1 MARFSKAEFS
11 ELTTGDLASLTPGQ
25 LAVITAIADGDGYE
39 TIATN
44 LRISIGTVKSR
55 ANRARWNITRSRF
68 AAAQS
73 QHVDAKAALENGDSR

>member
-1 MARFSKAEFS
+1 MPRFSKADFS

-39 TIATN
+39 TIAAN
-44 LRISIGTVKSR
+44 LGISIGTVKSR

-73 QHVDAKAALENGDSR
+73 QHVDTKTALENGDCR